1 LAQPSSANESPDHG
15 QSGQVNAAGRLL
27 AVLDAFG
34 PTHRALTLSEISRR
48 AGLTLS
54 TAHRLVRELSN
65 WGALERDSSGRYALG
80 LRLLELAALTPR
92 GLAFREAAYPVLD
105 KLAHRTQGNVHLG
118 VRDDLEVVYIEALRA
133 TATHPTNSRIG
144 DRWPLHV
151 TGTGLVL
158 LAYAD
163 CDVQER
169 ALRGPLQ
176 RFTPLTVTD
185 PQELRR
191 QLDQVRRSGIAVARG
206 QITLPDLVVA
216 APVHDQAGAVAAA
229 VSVVVEAQG
238 AQPKHLAAMLTEAS
252 AAITRRLGRAPEG
265 SAPRARR
272 NPMLSTHGL

>member
-1 LAQPSSANESPDHG
+1 M
-15 QSGQVNAAGRLL
+15 
-27 AVLDAFG
+27 
-34 PTHRALTLSEISRR
+34 
-48 AGLTLS
+48 
-54 TAHRLVRELSN
+54 
-65 WGALERDSSGRYALG
+65 
-80 LRLLELAALTPR
+80 
-92 GLAFREAAYPVLD
+92 
-105 KLAHRTQGNVHLG
+105 HLG

-169 ALRGPLQ
+169 ALHGPLQ

-191 QLDQVRRSGIAVARG
+191 QLDQVRRTGIAVARG

-252 AAITRRLGRAPEG
+252 AADHPAAGAGVGRLGAEGTAQPVAVDARAVSG
-265 SAPRARR
+265 SHAPARARLTSGRVGRPVVQAEPAQRVAPRDRVEHVRGQVHGTQGAAGRLLAGHRGEVRAHQQPIGAEQVDQVPQSRGGRR
-272 NPMLSTHGL
+272 PASRSRTGGRTPAATGRRRV